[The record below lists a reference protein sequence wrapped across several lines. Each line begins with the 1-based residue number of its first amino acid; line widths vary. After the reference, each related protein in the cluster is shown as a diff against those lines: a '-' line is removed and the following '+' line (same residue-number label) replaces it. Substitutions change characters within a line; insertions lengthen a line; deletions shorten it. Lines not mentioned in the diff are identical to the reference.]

1 MQSPLAPEMLSKNK
15 DFLHLTL
22 KLMYL
27 IQMEEKSQ
35 TELEELGNDVY
46 LTDTSQ
52 NIWKL
57 QSEYNGSMRAAY
69 LDKLRS

>member
-1 MQSPLAPEMLSKNK
+1 
-15 DFLHLTL
+15 
-22 KLMYL
+22 MYL

-46 LTDTSQ
+46 LTDASQ
-52 NIWKL
+52 DLWKL